1 MSGPNS
7 TSGNI
12 PYTTNQ
18 PVTHSTPQKPNDSGV
33 NPLEGQRY
41 TPESESTPASVS
53 IHMRTPRVQKGVLPQ
68 VNREKI
74 VEKLQSGYTT
84 HYAQAEAKRD
94 QLDLAHSLKEIRHY
108 LDNPA
113 LAKECTSYSI
123 MWIPDEGE
131 PVSVI
136 PPGKELDDR
145 TKASEIKGMLHGQL
159 DKLDQ
164 KFTVSK
170 LQQLEEDIE
179 EQEALMNVAARQLH
193 DMGASLPKLPSR
205 ERIVLLG
212 GTSSKGTQPSPPT
225 PLTETGQHTTPPTT
239 PTPVTPPDI
248 PEETKPLQGQFE
260 LRLKKPE
267 APKPF
272 QPLGDEQDEDDL
284 WETFED
290 TSHNTHPPKREKS
303 DEASKPLLSFDDES
317 DDVLDDVFYP
327 PTRTTERT
335 EHQSGQKPSPNIARP
350 RPKPSNPV
358 PNSIGP
364 LTTRT
369 SAATPYE
376 TIYLPAGIDGR
387 HSDIFK
393 PHNSQE
399 DNLIASV
406 NSGNP
411 TLGFADEEQSV
422 GFPPGISDR
431 FNSELKHRGDTSK
444 YGPFHN
450 RMLSNGKL
458 NRLYEATQE
467 DLQISPELAY
477 ASVLKSDIN
486 RKGKHAGTVIIDV
499 FDSDY
504 PQQNET
510 NQAMIYV
517 VPPDGADY
525 DDPQQYLADCEET
538 AKRLV
543 WTLNRFNINLSEDHQ
558 AKHRLGQQPI
568 TTLRTCA
575 FGTGSS
581 KHPNVSASEVAGRI
595 ARGINAEIETIR
607 QSPLPLT
614 ITRVEFEDGA
624 SAVFSGPS
632 TPVELSTEILTPTIA
647 PPPPQEPL
655 PPPPP
660 PTPPSKIALQLM
672 ECPPQVGTTLDANMG
687 ALAKEA
693 LRITHPKA
701 VFEQK
706 ANPGSLYAGPLHSAR
721 KAMLARAITNF
732 HRKHSRD
739 TSAITRDAGYIPDSA
754 IPAVE
759 LGVLSTKPAPN
770 AVLNQN
776 GRIGLWLDPNKH
788 LLQKQVPE
796 ATAGAIAT
804 ATTGYNSNPEYNLL
818 DSILKDVELIESK
831 RASAGF
837 DISELETY
845 RLYPNKHAREE
856 LGKLC
861 AEYYGML
868 RAQGD
873 LPPPTTKM
881 GEKPPATFRLSDN
894 KTSVISDLERAF
906 NPTMRQHL
914 EKSDD
919 FYEHQ
924 VNQLKSA
931 ASVPSTTPEA
941 LSSLG
946 FHSEDSGIKTFAKLY
961 TFSRDNN

>member
-12 PYTTNQ
+12 PYTTSQ
-18 PVTHSTPQKPNDSGV
+18 PVTPSTPEKPNESGV

-41 TPESESTPASVS
+41 TPESESTPAAVS
-53 IHMRTPRVQKGVLPQ
+53 IHMRSPSVQEGVLPK
-68 VNREKI
+68 VNREKTI
-74 VEKLQSGYTT
+74 NKLQSGYKT

-94 QLDLAHSLKEIRHY
+94 QLDLAQSLREIRLY

-113 LAKECTSYSI
+113 LAKVCTSYSI

-145 TKASEIKGMLHGQL
+145 TKANEIKGMLHGQL

-170 LQQLEEDIE
+170 LQQLQEEVE
-179 EQEALMNVAARQLH
+179 EQESLMNVAARQLE
-193 DMGASLPKLPSR
+193 DMGASLPKLPPR

-212 GTSSKGTQPSPPT
+212 GTSGKGTQPSPPT
-225 PLTETGQHTTPPTT
+225 PLTETGQHTTPPTK

-248 PEETKPLQGQFE
+248 PEETKPLLGQFE

-267 APKPF
+267 ATELF
-272 QPLGDEQDEDDL
+272 QPLGNEQDEDDL

-290 TSHNTHPPKREKS
+290 RSYDTHPPKREKS
-303 DEASKPLLSFDDES
+303 DEASKPLLSLDDES

-327 PTRTTERT
+327 TRTTERT
-335 EHQSGQKPSPNIARP
+335 QHEPRQEPSPHIARP

-358 PNSIGP
+358 PNSIEP

-369 SAATPYE
+369 STATPYE
-376 TIYLPAGIDGR
+376 TIHLPAGIDGR

-393 PHNSQE
+393 PHNSLE

-411 TLGFADEEQSV
+411 TLGFADEEQPV

-444 YGPFHN
+444 YDPFHS
-450 RMLSNGKL
+450 RMLSNGQL

-467 DLQISPELAY
+467 DLQNSPELAY
-477 ASVLKSDIN
+477 ASALKSDIN
-486 RKGKHAGTVIIDV
+486 GKGKHAGTVIIDV

-538 AKRLV
+538 AKSLV

-558 AKHRLGQQPI
+558 AEQRLGQQPI

-581 KHPNVSASEVAGRI
+581 RHPGVSASEVAGRI
-595 ARGINAEIETIR
+595 ARGINAQIETINR
-607 QSPLPLT
+607 SQDPLT
-614 ITRVEFEDGA
+614 ITTVEFEDGA
-624 SAVFSGPS
+624 SAVFSGSS
-632 TPVELSTEILTPTIA
+632 TPLELSTEILTPTIA

-660 PTPPSKIALQLM
+660 PTPPSKVASQLM

-732 HRKHSRD
+732 HRKHSQD
-739 TSAITRDAGYIPDSA
+739 TAAGNRDASYIPDGAVPA
-754 IPAVE
+754 IE
-759 LGVLSTKPAPN
+759 LGVLSTKPSPH
-770 AVLNQN
+770 AVMNKN
-776 GRIGLWLDPNKH
+776 GRMGQYRGPQDFLIK
-788 LLQKQVPE
+788 KQVPE
-796 ATAGAIAT
+796 ETAKAIAK
-804 ATTGYNSNPEYNLL
+804 ATTGYQSDSNLL
-818 DSILKDVELIESK
+818 DLVLRDVELIESM
-831 RASAGF
+831 RASPGF
-837 DISELETY
+837 DISKLKTY
-845 RLYPNKHAREE
+845 ELYPGDDAHAE
-856 LGKLC
+856 LGELC
-861 AEYYGML
+861 REYYGML
-868 RAQGD
+868 LKQGD
-873 LPPPTTKM
+873 LPPPTARSGKAPVT
-881 GEKPPATFRLSDN
+881 AFTLSN
-894 KTSVISDLERAF
+894 AGTPLNSLERSL
-906 NPTMRQHL
+906 NPAMRQTL
-914 EKSDD
+914 EKNDD
-919 FYEHQ
+919 FYTRQ
-924 VNQLKSA
+924 TDQLKRA
-931 ASVPSTTPEA
+931 ASASSSLFGD
-941 LSSLG
+941 LSSSGLAP
-946 FHSEDSGIKTFAKLY
+946 EDKKLETFGKLY
-961 TFSRDNN
+961 TFSENDS